1 VKISSRL
8 HISFI
13 VFSLLKEEQV
23 FLLFQDD
30 GGEDENDLVKLG
42 DDDVDDGDGG
52 DDGEYGDGGDDGNS
66 HDDVND
72 NVIMLKTMS
81 LKIRFLPALQQLR
94 VFSLVQSSSNS
105 S

>member
-30 GGEDENDLVKLG
+30 GDDGDDGDENDPVKIG
-42 DDDVDDGDGG
+42 DDGDGG
-52 DDGEYGDGGDDGNS
+52 DDGHDGDDVDDGDNS
-66 HDDVND
+66 D
-72 NVIMLKTMS
+72 NVEDNEFENQI
-81 LKIRFLPALQQLR
+81 P
-94 VFSLVQSSSNS
+94 SSSPIIKS
-105 S
+105 LLLGSVFFQL